1 MEDNSYF
8 VLSNY
13 QRAMLNEMGIS
24 SWQVVNEQ
32 QPPSKIENKTHRDTA
47 SSSKMTSKV
56 DALDKL
62 KQLKAQTQTTVVTD
76 SVLVALSPS
85 NANFQ
90 VFTDVLIALGL
101 ETKQQKYI
109 STDQLN
115 QFSKYPLVWIEG
127 ETINFN
133 HKQLTTPA
141 LSELLYPDT
150 KKLLWQQ
157 LHRAFFIK
165 NI

>member
-1 MEDNSYF
+1 M
-8 VLSNY
+8 LSNY
-13 QRAMLNEMGIS
+13 QRAMLSEMGIS
-24 SWQVVNEQ
+24 CWQVVNDQ
-32 QPPSKIENKTHRDTA
+32 QPLSEIENKTHKDIA

-62 KQLKAQTQTTVVTD
+62 KQLKAQTQTTIATD
-76 SVLVALSPS
+76 LVLVALSPS
-85 NANFQ
+85 HANFQ
-90 VFTDVLIALGL
+90 IFTDVLIALGL
-101 ETKQQKYI
+101 ETKQQQYI

-127 ETINFN
+127 KTINFN
-133 HKQLTTPA
+133 HKQLITPA
-141 LSELLYPDT
+141 LSELLYPDA

-157 LHRAFFIK
+157 LHRTPPIK